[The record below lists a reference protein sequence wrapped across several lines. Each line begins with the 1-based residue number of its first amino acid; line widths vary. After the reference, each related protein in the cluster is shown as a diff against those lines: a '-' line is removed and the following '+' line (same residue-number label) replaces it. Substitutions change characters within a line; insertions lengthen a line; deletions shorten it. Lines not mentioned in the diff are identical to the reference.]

1 MVALLGIEMPLH
13 VSGITML
20 RQTQFVFNA
29 NDYSCLSV
37 LNGKDKDVTKL
48 VCEFK
53 RCHMCSYYVK
63 SGGDST

>member
-29 NDYSCLSV
+29 NDHSCLSV
-37 LNGKDKDVTKL
+37 FNGKDKDVTKL
-48 VCEFK
+48 SLDVVTCVLT
-53 RCHMCSYYVK
+53 ML